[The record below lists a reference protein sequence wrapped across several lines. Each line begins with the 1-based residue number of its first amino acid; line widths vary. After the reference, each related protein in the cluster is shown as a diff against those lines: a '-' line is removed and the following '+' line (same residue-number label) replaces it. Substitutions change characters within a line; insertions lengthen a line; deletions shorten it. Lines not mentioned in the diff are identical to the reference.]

1 MKLYIA
7 YDVEEQ
13 TEGITAG
20 EDSKRCFIGAKLT
33 NLRAYI
39 DKESLRN
46 DNSSIASYFTVDAE
60 QDGQHCDSIE
70 RVLGYAEKGR
80 KRFSD
85 VAGIVDSV
93 RD

>member
-7 YDVEEQ
+7 YDVESQ
-13 TEGITAG
+13 TKSITAG
-20 EDSKRCFIGAKLT
+20 EDSRPCFLGAKLT

-46 DNSSIASYFTVDAE
+46 DNSGIASYFIVEVE
-60 QDGQHCDSIE
+60 QDSQCCEPIE
-70 RVLGYAEKGR
+70 GLLGYAEKGR

-85 VAGIVDSV
+85 VADIVW
-93 RD
+93 